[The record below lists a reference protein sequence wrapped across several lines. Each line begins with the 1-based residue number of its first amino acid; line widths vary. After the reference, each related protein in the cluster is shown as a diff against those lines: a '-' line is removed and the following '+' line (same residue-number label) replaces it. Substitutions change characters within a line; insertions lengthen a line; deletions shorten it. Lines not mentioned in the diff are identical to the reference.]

1 LATLAGRLLYD
12 NGIQV
17 NRVVAFSSP
26 RVGDKKF
33 SETYPV
39 PLMRIEH
46 KFDVVPHLPL
56 SPRLAKF
63 VGETLVQKLISSID
77 YWLDGHAENAVAG
90 KIEYIHAGDLFYDDG
105 DDVLFRIK
113 HGSYIDKV
121 LELAL
126 ARMEILFDGE
136 EPDND

>member
-1 LATLAGRLLYD
+1 
-12 NGIQV
+12 
-17 NRVVAFSSP
+17 
-26 RVGDKKF
+26 
-33 SETYPV
+33 
-39 PLMRIEH
+39 MRIEH